1 MADGNNGSVLRSPG
15 FWLGTLLAVAFIIVG
30 TRTVL
35 DPAATAAGW
44 GMPVTGGV
52 DAAFVQVY
60 GVRNAALGLITLL
73 FALSR
78 MVRAMAIL
86 ISVGVFIPAAD
97 LWIAFKSAGFGPHL
111 ISHAVIMSV
120 LFVVAILLWGRVAA
134 K

>member
-1 MADGNNGSVLRSPG
+1 MTETHNGPVLGSPG
-15 FWLGTLLAVAFIIVG
+15 FWLGTLLALAFIVVG

-44 GMPVTGGV
+44 GMPVTGTV

-78 MVRAMAIL
+78 MVRAMALL
-86 ISVGVFIPAAD
+86 ISVGIFIPAVD
-97 LWIAFKSAGFGPHL
+97 LWIAHKTAGFGPHL

-120 LFVVAILLWGRVAA
+120 LLVVAILLWGRVA
-134 K
+134 KK